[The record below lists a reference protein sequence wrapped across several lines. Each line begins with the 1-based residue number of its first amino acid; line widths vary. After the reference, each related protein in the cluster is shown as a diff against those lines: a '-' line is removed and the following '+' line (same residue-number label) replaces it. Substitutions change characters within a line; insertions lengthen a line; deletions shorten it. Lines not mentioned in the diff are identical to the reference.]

1 MHDQIGPTDAAPS
14 SDDRSPAFHY
24 VPLYARLTERLHA
37 GRYDRDL
44 AVGVPAEPGSPLAVH
59 AERITCVAEREA
71 IARSFRRLVRDA
83 HDGGVPLCTQMEPH
97 RRNVLAA
104 EELIDTVTLWLHSQ
118 RPVDPRG
125 MARLRRLLCDG
136 AGPLYDRGRGDLEG
150 RLVAALAAL

>member
-1 MHDQIGPTDAAPS
+1 M
-14 SDDRSPAFHY
+14 
-24 VPLYARLTERLHA
+24 PLYTRLAERLHA

-44 AVGVPAEPGSPLAVH
+44 AVGVPAVAGSPLAVH
-59 AERITCVAEREA
+59 AERITCTAEREA
-71 IARSFRRLVRDA
+71 IARSFRRLVHDA
-83 HDGGVPLCTQMEPH
+83 HVGTTPLCSQMEPH

-104 EELIDTVTLWLHSQ
+104 EELIDTVTLWLHSP

-136 AGPLYDRGRGDLEG
+136 GGPLYDRGRGDLEG

>member
-1 MHDQIGPTDAAPS
+1 MQPT
-14 SDDRSPAFHY
+14 SDMHY
-24 VPLYARLTERLHA
+24 VPLYMRLTERLHA

-44 AVGVPAEPGSPLAVH
+44 AVGMPAEAGTPLAVH
-59 AERITCVAEREA
+59 AERITSVAEREA

-83 HDGGVPLCTQMEPH
+83 HEGGMPLCTQMEPH